1 LIIKNRMSE
10 FFLELFSEEIP
21 ANLQNKVRLDLL
33 QNIKEFLEKEEIK
46 YSGETAA
53 FSIPNRLII
62 YFQNIPKKIIKKQT
76 EIRGPSISASENALN
91 GFLKSH
97 KITIDKTF
105 TKKTDKGEFYFF
117 KKHSESI
124 ESKSI
129 LQKNLP
135 RILDK
140 ISWKKSMRWAEH
152 ELYWGRPLKSI
163 LCCFDNSILEFSY
176 HHLTSSNY
184 TYTDKDFEQKTK
196 KFIRFIDYKTFFKS
210 QNIIL
215 DNKNREQFIADQLF
229 KKARIENLKIRLNY
243 NLLNEVTNIVE
254 KPNVIKCRF
263 DEKFLEI
270 PDDILVTTMQVYQK
284 YFPTF
289 DSKDNLTNT
298 FFVVADNKDSKGLI
312 KSGNENVV
320 EARLNDAKFFWN
332 KNKNQNLVKGISNL
346 KNLVYFEGLGSY
358 YNKIQRLRKL
368 GALISDELLISKEKV
383 EIASSIC
390 KVDLTS
396 DLVNEFPELQG
407 VMGGH
412 FAKSQGFDNDVC
424 QAIRE
429 HYLPTGP
436 ETKTPK
442 KPYSVTLA
450 MSDKLDILS
459 GFFSINLKPTSSK
472 DPFAL
477 RRSAIGLIRLIVENK
492 LEIKLKDIINYSFL
506 LLSEQ
511 DVNFD
516 IKSAEQDLHSFISER
531 LRFYMKEKNIRS
543 DIIECSMSNHNT
555 DQIYKTFNKAFILN
569 KLIDKNIG
577 QDIIFSYK
585 RASNILN
592 NEVKKNKLRL
602 SDTTD
607 PGLFKNDSEKKL
619 YKKVQEIRKYFTSLG
634 SGENCEKTLEV
645 LAEAKIEV
653 SNFFEDVIVNDN
665 DESLKKNR
673 LELLQLLCK
682 TFDNYINF
690 SNIESS

>member
-1 LIIKNRMSE
+1 MSE

-105 TKKTDKGEFYFF
+105 TKKTHKGEFYFF

-516 IKSAEQDLHSFISER
+516 IKSAEQDLYSFISER

>member
-1 LIIKNRMSE
+1 MSE
-10 FFLELFSEEIP
+10 FFIELFSEEIP
-21 ANLQNKVRLDLL
+21 ANLQIKTRQDLL
-33 QNIKEFLEKEEIK
+33 KNIKEFLEKEEIK
-46 YSGETAA
+46 YSGESVA
-53 FSIPNRLII
+53 FSTPNRLII
-62 YFQNIPKKIIKKQT
+62 YFQNISKKIIKKEV
-76 EIRGPSISASENALN
+76 EIRGPSINAPEIALN
-91 GFLKSH
+91 GFLKSY
-97 KITIDKTF
+97 KITVDRTF
-105 TKKTDKGEFYFF
+105 KKKTDKGEFYFF
-117 KKHSESI
+117 KKLPEKI
-124 ESKSI
+124 ETKSV

-140 ISWKKSMRWAEH
+140 ISWKKSMRWADYD
-152 ELYWGRPLKSI
+152 LYWGRPLKSI
-163 LCCFDNSILEFSY
+163 LCCFDKKVMKFSY
-176 HHLTSSNY
+176 HHLVSSNI
-184 TYTDKDFEQKTK
+184 TFIEKDFEEKTK
-196 KFIRFIDYKTFFKS
+196 NFVRFKDYLAFFKS

-215 DNKNREQFIADQLF
+215 DNKKREKFIEDQLN
-229 KKARIENLKIRLNY
+229 KKAKNENLKIFLNY
-243 NLLNEVTNIVE
+243 NLLNEVSNIVE
-254 KPNVIKCRF
+254 KPNIIKCRF
-263 DEKFLEI
+263 DKKFLEI
-270 PDDILVTTMQVYQK
+270 PDDILVTTMQVHQK

-289 DSKDNLTNT
+289 DGRDKLTNT
-298 FFVVADNKDSKGLI
+298 FFLVADNKDLKGLI
-312 KSGNENVV
+312 KLGNENVV

-332 KNKNQNLVKGISNL
+332 KNKTQNLVKGISNL
-346 KNLVYFEGLGSY
+346 KKLSFFDGLGSY
-358 YNKIQRLRKL
+358 FEKAQRLRKL

-407 VMGGH
+407 IMGGH
-412 FAKSQGFDNDVC
+412 FAKTQGFDHDIC
-424 QAIRE
+424 LAIGE

-442 KPYSVTLA
+442 KPYSVALA
-450 MSDKLDILS
+450 MCDKLDTLS
-459 GFFSINLKPTSSK
+459 GFFSLNLKPTSSR

-506 LLSEQ
+506 LFSEQ
-511 DVNFD
+511 DMNFD
-516 IKSAEQDLHSFISER
+516 IKLSQRDLYGFISDR
-531 LRFYMKEKNIRS
+531 LRFYMKEKNIRP
-543 DIIECSMSNHNT
+543 DIIECSMSSYNT
-555 DQIYKTFNKAFILN
+555 DQIYKIFNKALILN

-592 NEVKKNKLRL
+592 DEIKKNKLEL
-602 SDTTD
+602 SETTD

-619 YKKVQEIRKYFTSLG
+619 YKRIQEIRKYFTSLG

-653 SNFFEDVIVNDN
+653 SNFFEHVVVNDD

-690 SNIESS
+690 SNIESV

>member
-1 LIIKNRMSE
+1 MSE
-10 FFLELFSEEIP
+10 FFIELFSEEIP
-21 ANLQNKVRLDLL
+21 ANLQNKTRQDFF
-33 QNIKEFLEKEEIK
+33 QNLKEFLEKEEIK
-46 YSGETAA
+46 YSGESIA
-53 FSIPNRLII
+53 FSIPNRLVV
-62 YFQNIPKKIIKKQT
+62 YFQNISKKIIKKGN
-76 EIRGPSISASENALN
+76 EIRGPNINAPEVALN
-91 GFLKSH
+91 GFLKSY

-105 TKKTDKGEFYFF
+105 KKKTDKGEFYFF
-117 KKHSESI
+117 KKPPESI
-124 ESKSI
+124 DTKFV

-140 ISWKKSMRWAEH
+140 ISWKKSMRWADH

-163 LCCFDNSILEFSY
+163 LCCFDNKTLEFEY
-176 HHLTSSNY
+176 HHLFTSNM
-184 TYTDKDFEQKTK
+184 TFIDKDFEQKTR
-196 KFIRFIDYKTFFKS
+196 KFLRFKDYLAFFKS

-215 DNKNREQFIADQLF
+215 DNKKRERFIEDQLNRIA
-229 KKARIENLKIRLNY
+229 KKENLKIHINS

-254 KPNVIKCRF
+254 KPNIIKCRF
-263 DEKFLEI
+263 DKRFLEI

-289 DSKDNLTNT
+289 DSRDNLTNN
-298 FFVVADNKDSKGLI
+298 FFLVADNKDSKGLI
-312 KSGNENVV
+312 KIGNENVV
-320 EARLNDAKFFWN
+320 EARLNDAKFFWD
-332 KNKNQNLVKGISNL
+332 KNKTQNLVKGISNL
-346 KNLVYFEGLGSY
+346 KKLSYFEGLGSY
-358 YNKIQRLRKL
+358 FEKIQRLRKL
-368 GALISDELLISKEKV
+368 AALISDELLISKEKV

-407 VMGGH
+407 VMGSH
-412 FAKSQGFDNDVC
+412 FAKLQGFDNDIC
-424 QAIRE
+424 LAIRE

-450 MSDKLDILS
+450 ISDKLDTLS
-459 GFFSINLKPTSSK
+459 GFFAINLRPTSSK

-506 LLSEQ
+506 LFSEQ

-516 IKSAEQDLHSFISER
+516 IKLAQQDLYNFISDR
-531 LRFYMKEKNIRS
+531 LRFYMKEKNVRS
-543 DIIECSMSNHNT
+543 DIIECSMSNYNT
-555 DQIYKTFNKAFILN
+555 DQIYKIFNKAFILN

-585 RASNILN
+585 RASNILSD
-592 NEVKKNKLRL
+592 EVKKNKFELAE
-602 SDTTD
+602 TTD

-619 YKKVQEIRKYFTSLG
+619 YKRIQEIRKYFTSLG

-653 SNFFEDVIVNDN
+653 SNFFEDVIVNN
-665 DESLKKNR
+665 DDEALKKNR

-682 TFDNYINF
+682 TFNNYINF
-690 SNIESS
+690 SNIEST

>member
-1 LIIKNRMSE
+1 MSE
-10 FFLELFSEEIP
+10 FFIELFSEEIP
-21 ANLQNKVRLDLL
+21 ANLQIKTRQDFL

-46 YSGETAA
+46 YSGEAIA

-62 YFQNIPKKIIKKQT
+62 YFQNISKKIIKKKK
-76 EIRGPSISASENALN
+76 EIRGPNINVPETALN
-91 GFLKSH
+91 GFLKSY
-97 KITIDKTF
+97 KITIDKIF
-105 TKKTDKGEFYFF
+105 KKKTDKGEFYFF
-117 KKHSESI
+117 KKPSESI
-124 ESKSI
+124 ETKSV

-140 ISWKKSMRWAEH
+140 ISWKKSMRWADY

-163 LCCFDNSILEFSY
+163 LCCFDNKTLEFGY
-176 HHLTSSNY
+176 HHLVSSN
-184 TYTDKDFEQKTK
+184 TTFTDKDFEQRTK
-196 KFIRFIDYKTFFKS
+196 KFNRFKDYQTFFKS

-215 DNKNREQFIADQLF
+215 DNNKRKQFIEDQLN
-229 KKARIENLKIRLNY
+229 KKAKNANLKIHLNS

-254 KPNVIKCRF
+254 KPNIIKCKF
-263 DEKFLEI
+263 DKKFLEI
-270 PDDILVTTMQVYQK
+270 PDDILVTTMQVHQK
-284 YFPTF
+284 YFPSF
-289 DSKDNLTNT
+289 DNKNNLTNT
-298 FFVVADNKDSKGLI
+298 FFIVADNKDSKGLI
-312 KSGNENVV
+312 KIGNENVV
-320 EARLNDAKFFWN
+320 EARLNDAKFFWD
-332 KNKNQNLVKGISNL
+332 KNKTQNLVKGISNL
-346 KNLVYFEGLGSY
+346 KKLNYFEGLGSY
-358 YNKIQRLRKL
+358 FEKIQRLRKL

-412 FAKSQGFDNDVC
+412 FAKSQGFDNDIC
-424 QAIRE
+424 LALSE

-436 ETKTPK
+436 ETNTPK
-442 KPYSVTLA
+442 KPYSVALA
-450 MSDKLDILS
+450 ISDKLDTLS
-459 GFFSINLKPTSSK
+459 AFFAINLKPTSSK

-477 RRSAIGLIRLIVENK
+477 RRSAIGLIRLIIENK
-492 LEIKLKDIINYSFL
+492 LEIKLRDIINYSFL

-516 IKSAEQDLHSFISER
+516 IKLAQQDLCSFISDR

-543 DIIECSMSNHNT
+543 DIIECSMSSYNT
-555 DQIYKTFNKAFILN
+555 DQIYKIFNKAFILD
-569 KLIDKNIG
+569 KLIDKSIG

-592 NEVKKNKLRL
+592 DEVIKNRL
-602 SDTTD
+602 ELSETTD

-619 YKKVQEIRKYFTSLG
+619 YKKIQEIRKYFTSLG

-653 SNFFEDVIVNDN
+653 SNFFEDVIVNDD

-682 TFDNYINF
+682 TFNNYINF
-690 SNIESS
+690 SNIENT

>member
-1 LIIKNRMSE
+1 MSE
-10 FFLELFSEEIP
+10 FFIELFSEEIP
-21 ANLQNKVRLDLL
+21 ANLQIKTRQDLL
-33 QNIKEFLEKEEIK
+33 KNIKEFLEKEEIK
-46 YSGETAA
+46 YSGESIA
-53 FSIPNRLII
+53 FSTPNRLII
-62 YFQNIPKKIIKKQT
+62 YFQKISKKIIKKEV
-76 EIRGPSISASENALN
+76 EIRGPSINAPKIALN
-91 GFLKSH
+91 GFLKSY
-97 KITIDKTF
+97 KITVDRTF
-105 TKKTDKGEFYFF
+105 KKKTDKGVFYFF
-117 KKHSESI
+117 KKLPEKI
-124 ESKSI
+124 ETKSV

-140 ISWKKSMRWAEH
+140 ISWKKSMRWADYD
-152 ELYWGRPLKSI
+152 LYWGRPLKSI
-163 LCCFDNSILEFSY
+163 LCCFDKKVMKFSY
-176 HHLTSSNY
+176 HHLVSSNI
-184 TYTDKDFEQKTK
+184 TFIEKDFEEKTK
-196 KFIRFIDYKTFFKS
+196 NFVRFKDYLAFFKS

-215 DNKNREQFIADQLF
+215 DNKKREKFIEDQLN
-229 KKARIENLKIRLNY
+229 KKAKNENLKIFLNY
-243 NLLNEVTNIVE
+243 NLLNEVSNIVE
-254 KPNVIKCRF
+254 KPNIIKCRF
-263 DEKFLEI
+263 DKKFLEI
-270 PDDILVTTMQVYQK
+270 PDDILVTTMQVHQK

-289 DSKDNLTNT
+289 DGRDKLTNT
-298 FFVVADNKDSKGLI
+298 FFLVADNKDLKGLI
-312 KSGNENVV
+312 KLGNENVV

-332 KNKNQNLVKGISNL
+332 KNKTQNLVKGISNL
-346 KNLVYFEGLGSY
+346 KKLSFFNGLGSY
-358 YNKIQRLRKL
+358 FEKAQRLRKL

-407 VMGGH
+407 IMGGH
-412 FAKSQGFDNDVC
+412 FAKTQGFDHDVC
-424 QAIRE
+424 LAIGE

-442 KPYSVTLA
+442 KPYSVALA
-450 MSDKLDILS
+450 MCDKLDTLS
-459 GFFSINLKPTSSK
+459 GFFSLNLKPTSSR

-506 LLSEQ
+506 LFSEQ
-511 DVNFD
+511 DMNFD
-516 IKSAEQDLHSFISER
+516 IKLAQRDLYGFISDR
-531 LRFYMKEKNIRS
+531 LRFYMKEKNIRP
-543 DIIECSMSNHNT
+543 DIIECSMSSYNT
-555 DQIYKTFNKAFILN
+555 DQIYKIFNKALILN

-592 NEVKKNKLRL
+592 NEIKKNKLEL
-602 SDTTD
+602 SETTD

-619 YKKVQEIRKYFTSLG
+619 YKRIQEIRKYFTSLG

-653 SNFFEDVIVNDN
+653 SNFFEHVVVNDD

-690 SNIESS
+690 SNIESV